1 RTMGSFRANDP
12 AAASD
17 WEKTTSLTGSRRARN
32 RSRTWLTFSADRS
45 AMPGLYVRVVER
57 AGAQSKSSG
66 LNRTRGITGHAD
78 LSGGDA
84 DEDGAADALAIDVIE
99 HDAARRG
106 SERLEEAAD
115 EVVHGM
121 TRVSA
126 AIEFPA
132 QASRFV
138 GIGVES

>member
-1 RTMGSFRANDP
+1 
-12 AAASD
+12 
-17 WEKTTSLTGSRRARN
+17 
-32 RSRTWLTFSADRS
+32 
-45 AMPGLYVRVVER
+45 MPGLYVRVVER

-78 LSGGDA
+78 LSGGDV
-84 DEDGAADALAIDVIE
+84 DEDDAADALAIDVIE

-121 TRVSA
+121 TRFSA

-138 GIGVES
+138 GIGVESQREAAADVLETMIARRWSRHDVSCRTRIRVMDGQNPARGRSHQ